1 MKVTEA
7 VEDEEGEA
15 EEGELVEEEEGEIS
29 DIYWTGNRKME
40 IKHLHLHQPRQ
51 LQ

>member
-29 DIYWTGNRKME
+29 DIYWTGNRTSRPGASNG
-40 IKHLHLHQPRQ
+40 Q
-51 LQ
+51 